1 MKKRSSQSGRRRSA
15 MSGPI
20 LGAGWFE
27 TINAVEG
34 VVLSPRAKKR
44 AAEFDRQGL
53 SAEERRRA
61 IMKAYRKG

>member
-1 MKKRSSQSGRRRSA
+1 